1 MSLTNLV
8 NKIKTADLV
17 LTGEGKMDNQ
27 TSFGKAI
34 TGIAR
39 VAKQDN
45 IPVVALTGADVTTT
59 DTLFE
64 SGVTAIFTL
73 PNEPMSLAQA
83 MENGLQLTERVTEN
97 ALRLFI
103 QTYEKA

>member
-1 MSLTNLV
+1 MTLTNLV

-59 DTLFE
+59 DTLF
-64 SGVTAIFTL
+64 
-73 PNEPMSLAQA
+73 
-83 MENGLQLTERVTEN
+83 
-97 ALRLFI
+97 
-103 QTYEKA
+103 